1 MHHIGYSNDEQRL
14 AELIR
19 RGDNAAMREFCSL
32 YVPHL
37 KAICTRYVTDS
48 DDASDVLQETIIS
61 IVTHISDFHYLGQGS
76 LKAWATR
83 IAVNESLNYIRRNRR
98 HDLTLQEQYIDDIA
112 EEEEEDPPIEDI
124 PPEVIQQMVRQL
136 PTGYR
141 TVFNLY
147 VFEDKSHQEI
157 AQLLGTSVKT
167 SISQLHKAKN
177 LLAQMIQTYHDN
189 KRNAR

>member
-1 MHHIGYSNDEQRL
+1 MHHIRYSNDEQRL
-14 AELIR
+14 AEQIR
-19 RGDNAAMREFCSL
+19 NGDNGAMREFCSL

-37 KAICTRYVTDS
+37 KAVCARYIADGEDV
-48 DDASDVLQETIIS
+48 SDVLQETLIS
-61 IVTHISDFHYLGQGS
+61 IVTHISDFHYLRQGS

-83 IAVNESLNYIRRNRR
+83 IAVNESLNFIRRNRR
-98 HDLTLQEQYIDDIA
+98 RELMFQEQYIGDIA
-112 EEEEEDPPIEDI
+112 EEEDPPIEDI

-157 AQLLGTSVKT
+157 AQLLGCSANT

-177 LLAQMIQTYHDN
+177 LLAKMIQTYHDK
-189 KRNAR
+189 KRNER

>member
-14 AELIR
+14 AEQIR
-19 RGDNAAMREFCSL
+19 RGDNAAMRVFCSL

-48 DDASDVLQETIIS
+48 EDASDMLQETLIS

-112 EEEEEDPPIEDI
+112 EEEDPPIEDI

>member
-14 AELIR
+14 AEQIR
-19 RGDNAAMREFCSL
+19 RGDNAAMRVFCSL
-32 YVPHL
+32 YVSHL

-48 DDASDVLQETIIS
+48 EDASDVLQETLIS

-112 EEEEEDPPIEDI
+112 EEEEDPPIEDI

>member
-1 MHHIGYSNDEQRL
+1 M

-19 RGDNAAMREFCSL
+19 RGDNAAMRVFCSL
-32 YVPHL
+32 YVSHL

-48 DDASDVLQETIIS
+48 EDASDVLQETLIS

-98 HDLTLQEQYIDDIA
+98 QELTLQEQYIDDIA
-112 EEEEEDPPIEDI
+112 EEEEDPPIEDI

>member
-14 AELIR
+14 AGQIR
-19 RGDNAAMREFCSL
+19 RGDNAAMRVFCSL
-32 YVPHL
+32 YVSHL

-48 DDASDVLQETIIS
+48 EDASDVLQETLIS

-98 HDLTLQEQYIDDIA
+98 QELTLQEQYIDDIA
-112 EEEEEDPPIEDI
+112 EEEEDPPIEDI

>member
-1 MHHIGYSNDEQRL
+1 MHHIGSNDEQRL

-37 KAICTRYVTDS
+37 KAVCTRYVTDG
-48 DDASDVLQETIIS
+48 DDASDVLQETLIS

-98 HDLTLQEQYIDDIA
+98 QELTLQEQYIDDIA

-157 AQLLGTSVKT
+157 AQLLGCSANT

-177 LLAQMIQTYHDN
+177 LLAKMIQTYHDK
-189 KRNAR
+189 KRNER

>member
-1 MHHIGYSNDEQRL
+1 MRHIGYSNDEQRL
-14 AELIR
+14 AEQIR
-19 RGDNAAMREFCSL
+19 NGDNGAMREFCSL

-37 KAICTRYVTDS
+37 KAVCARYIADGEDV
-48 DDASDVLQETIIS
+48 SDVLQETLIS
-61 IVTHISDFHYLGQGS
+61 IVTHISDFHYLRQGS

-83 IAVNESLNYIRRNRR
+83 IAVNESLNFIRRNRR
-98 HDLTLQEQYIDDIA
+98 RELMFQEQYIGDIA
-112 EEEEEDPPIEDI
+112 EEEDPPIEDI

-157 AQLLGTSVKT
+157 AQLLGCSANT

-177 LLAQMIQTYHDN
+177 LLAKMIQTYHDK
-189 KRNAR
+189 KRNER

>member
-1 MHHIGYSNDEQRL
+1 
-14 AELIR
+14 
-19 RGDNAAMREFCSL
+19 MRVFCSL
-32 YVPHL
+32 YVSHL

-48 DDASDVLQETIIS
+48 EDASDVLQETLIS
-61 IVTHISDFHYLGQGS
+61 IVTHIGDFHYLGQGS

-98 HDLTLQEQYIDDIA
+98 QELTLQEQYIDDIA

-177 LLAQMIQTYHDN
+177 LLSQMIQTYHDN

>member
-14 AELIR
+14 AEQIR
-19 RGDNAAMREFCSL
+19 RGDNAAMRVFCSL

-48 DDASDVLQETIIS
+48 EDASDVLQETLIS

-98 HDLTLQEQYIDDIA
+98 QELTLQEQYIDDIA
-112 EEEEEDPPIEDI
+112 EEEDPPIEDI

-177 LLAQMIQTYHDN
+177 LLSQMIQTYHDN

>member
-1 MHHIGYSNDEQRL
+1 MQ
-14 AELIR
+14 IR
-19 RGDNAAMREFCSL
+19 NGDNGAMREFCSL

-37 KAICTRYVTDS
+37 KAVCARYIADGEDV
-48 DDASDVLQETIIS
+48 SDVLQETLIS
-61 IVTHISDFHYLGQGS
+61 IVTHISDFHYLRQGS

-83 IAVNESLNYIRRNRR
+83 IAVNESLNFIRRNRR
-98 HDLTLQEQYIDDIA
+98 RELMFQEQYIGDIA
-112 EEEEEDPPIEDI
+112 EEEDPPIEDI

-157 AQLLGTSVKT
+157 AQLLGCSANT

-177 LLAQMIQTYHDN
+177 LLAKMIQTYHDK
-189 KRNAR
+189 KRNER

>member
-1 MHHIGYSNDEQRL
+1 MKALFIGGTGTIST
-14 AELIR
+14 
-19 RGDNAAMREFCSL
+19 
-32 YVPHL
+32 
-37 KAICTRYVTDS
+37 AIVRKL
-48 DDASDVLQETIIS
+48 ASDPAWEVWLINRGNR
-61 IVTHISDFHYLGQGS
+61 SDVVPSNVHLI
-76 LKAWATR
+76 KAD
-83 IAVNESLNYIRRNRR
+83 VS
-98 HDLTLQEQYIDDIA
+98 
-112 EEEEEDPPIEDI
+112 EEEDPPIEDI

>member
-14 AELIR
+14 AEQIR
-19 RGDNAAMREFCSL
+19 RGDNAAMRVFCSL

-48 DDASDVLQETIIS
+48 EDASDVLQETLIS

-112 EEEEEDPPIEDI
+112 EEEEDPPIEDI

-177 LLAQMIQTYHDN
+177 LLSQMIQTYHDN

>member
-1 MHHIGYSNDEQRL
+1 VHHIGSNDEQRL

-48 DDASDVLQETIIS
+48 EDASDVLQETLIS

-98 HDLTLQEQYIDDIA
+98 QELTLQEQYIDDIA
-112 EEEEEDPPIEDI
+112 EEEEDPPIEDI

>member
-1 MHHIGYSNDEQRL
+1 VHHIGYSNDEQRL
-14 AELIR
+14 AEQIR
-19 RGDNAAMREFCSL
+19 NGDNGAMREFCSL

-48 DDASDVLQETIIS
+48 EDASDVLQETLIS

-98 HDLTLQEQYIDDIA
+98 HELTLQEQYIDDIA
-112 EEEEEDPPIEDI
+112 EEEDPPIEDI